1 MAEANPTNPSS
12 AEEQI
17 VLFGPDGKPL
27 LSEEELD
34 RQKALFQP
42 MKDDMKAWEATF
54 TPEEKEAQE
63 KFEASLR
70 ISSQEGGDEVREAF
84 EKEMDDAF
92 EASNTSNDGIL
103 DKAQFKAF
111 NEAMVKV
118 CTTHGL
124 KKRETTDEFID
135 MAWAGFNG
143 YQPDRDGVSKEDLL
157 YVLGQVAM

>member
-17 VLFGPDGKPL
+17 VMFGPDGKPL
-27 LSEEELD
+27 LSCEEVD
-34 RQKALFQP
+34 RQSALFQP
-42 MKDDMKAWEATF
+42 MIDDMKAWEATF
-54 TPEEKEAQE
+54 TTAEKEAQE

-70 ISSQEGGDEVREAF
+70 IASEEGGDEAREAF
-84 EKEMDDAF
+84 QKEMDDAF

-103 DKAQFKAF
+103 DKAQFKAY

-118 CTTHGL
+118 GTKHGL
-124 KKRETTDEFID
+124 KQRETTDEFID

-143 YQPDRDGVSKEDLL
+143 Y
-157 YVLGQVAM
+157 